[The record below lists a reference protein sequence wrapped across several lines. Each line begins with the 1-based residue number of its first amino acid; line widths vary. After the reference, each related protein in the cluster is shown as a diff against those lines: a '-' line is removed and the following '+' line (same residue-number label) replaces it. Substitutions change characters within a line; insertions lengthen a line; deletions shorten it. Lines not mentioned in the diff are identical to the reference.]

1 MVESITRRVLKEGMK
16 TWIVTTERLQAGLA
30 HLREELDDVLVE
42 ARHEY
47 EHRAA
52 EGAVD
57 RRSEPA
63 PAAEAK
69 AAKPKVTRS
78 RSSRASTPRP
88 RGTKTTKVAV

>member
-30 HLREELDDVLVE
+30 HLREGLDDVLVE

-47 EHRAA
+47 EHRADDT
-52 EGAVD
+52 GD

-63 PAAEAK
+63 TAVEAT